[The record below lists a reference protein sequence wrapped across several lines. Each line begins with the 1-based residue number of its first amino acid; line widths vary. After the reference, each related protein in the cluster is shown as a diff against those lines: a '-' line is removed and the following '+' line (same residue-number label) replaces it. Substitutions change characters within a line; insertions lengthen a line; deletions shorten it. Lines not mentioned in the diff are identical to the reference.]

1 MYIELKNVS
10 KKIKGIDILD
20 DVSIRMESGK
30 IYGFRGKNGS
40 GKTMLM
46 RAIAGLIKVTGTVDI
61 DGKILGKDEMFPPSI
76 GILIENPSFISNYT
90 GFENLKTLASIRER
104 IDDNKIRQTLTE
116 VGLEPDDKRTFKK
129 YSLGMKQRLGLAVA
143 FVSNPDLII
152 LDEPVNGLDIE
163 GVVEVREII
172 KKLNAEKNVTFLISS
187 HMAGEIE
194 KTCNKVAVIYESE
207 LIATSTTE
215 DALRLHPSMEDYFL
229 SVVKDRRG
237 EIII

>member
-1 MYIELKNVS
+1 MSVGYSIRNKLNPEAISKAMRLVGLDENS
-10 KKIKGIDILD
+10 KKK
-20 DVSIRMESGK
+20 V
-30 IYGFRGKNGS
+30 KN
-40 GKTMLM
+40 
-46 RAIAGLIKVTGTVDI
+46 
-61 DGKILGKDEMFPPSI
+61 
-76 GILIENPSFISNYT
+76 
-90 GFENLKTLASIRER
+90 
-104 IDDNKIRQTLTE
+104 
-116 VGLEPDDKRTFKK
+116 

-163 GVVEVREII
+163 GVVEIREII